1 MHKLFVRLGN
11 HFKGRFLA
19 GLLIILPLGTTY
31 LVLKFL
37 FDLIDE
43 PLREII
49 NTVFGTWI
57 PGIGI
62 FSFIVILY
70 FSGLVARHVIG
81 RNIINFG
88 NRLVDFIPFV
98 RSIYKVARN
107 TIESLSVAKFGED
120 FTRVVLLEFPKVGV
134 KSVGF
139 MTSQYSDTMDNDMVT
154 VYIPTSPVPTSGF
167 LALVPKA
174 DVTFTDLTVDDAMKM
189 VISGGVLTPSKIL
202 EFTIDKKWSSKN

>member
-1 MHKLFVRLGN
+1 M
-11 HFKGRFLA
+11 
-19 GLLIILPLGTTY
+19 
-31 LVLKFL
+31 
-37 FDLIDE
+37 
-43 PLREII
+43 
-49 NTVFGTWI
+49 
-57 PGIGI
+57 
-62 FSFIVILY
+62 
-70 FSGLVARHVIG
+70 
-81 RNIINFG
+81 
-88 NRLVDFIPFV
+88 
-98 RSIYKVARN
+98 
-107 TIESLSVAKFGED
+107 
-120 FTRVVLLEFPKVGV
+120 LLEFPKVGV

>member
-1 MHKLFVRLGN
+1 MHKLVIRLGN

-62 FSFIVILY
+62 FSFIIILY

-107 TIESLSVAKFGED
+107 TIESLSGANLSDD

-202 EFTIDKKWSSKN
+202 EFTIDKKWGSKN